1 MSEPGRDVREA
12 AMTDYYDTHRDTSEF
27 GEPQPVRR
35 AERLDVTISVRF
47 TPAEIADVRS
57 RASAAG
63 MKPTAYI
70 RRCALEREDA
80 PLDRTELTRALD
92 ALSHDLD
99 TLRHAAG

>member
-1 MSEPGRDVREA
+1 MSEPGRAVSEA
-12 AMTDYYDTHRDTSEF
+12 ALADYYGTQHDTSEF
-27 GEPQPVRR
+27 GEPLPVHR

-47 TPAEIADVRS
+47 TPAEIADVRA

-80 PLDRTELTRALD
+80 PLDRARLARAVD
-92 ALSHDLD
+92 ALSRDLED
-99 TLRHAAG
+99 LRLAAG